1 MKSRVLSLMLAG
13 GMLAAFVMPRAA
25 QGVNCDQV
33 RRYLQTGRS
42 AEDVA
47 DTMVI
52 SLDEVKKCQQGGG
65 GEQKGAQ
72 TPAPTPAAPK

>member
-1 MKSRVLSLMLAG
+1 MKSEALSLMLAG
-13 GMLAAFVMPRAA
+13 GMLTAFLMPRAA

-42 AEDVA
+42 AEDVST
-47 DTMVI
+47 TMMI
-52 SLDEVKKCQQGGG
+52 SEDDVKKCQQGA
-65 GEQKGAQ
+65 GAQ

>member
-1 MKSRVLSLMLAG
+1 MKSGVFGLMLVS
-13 GMLAAFVMPRAA
+13 GMLAASFMPRVA

-42 AEDVA
+42 AEDVSE
-47 DTMVI
+47 TMVI
-52 SLDEVKKCQQGGG
+52 SLDEVKKCQQAGAG
-65 GEQKGAQ
+65 QQQGAQ